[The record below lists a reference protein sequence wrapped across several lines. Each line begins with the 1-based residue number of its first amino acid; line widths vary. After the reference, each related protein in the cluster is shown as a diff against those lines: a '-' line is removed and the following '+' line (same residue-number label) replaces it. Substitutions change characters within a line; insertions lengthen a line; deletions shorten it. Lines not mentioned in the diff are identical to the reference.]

1 MPFGVVNG
9 ISVDYLAVRP
19 DHDAHSGGAFLIR
32 AFRGAVG
39 HGDRFIDVTQKIT
52 RQAYF
57 VPPFLQIF
65 GRAERNAENDRIFV
79 CKILGSSTEPVGLL
93 RSIIAER
100 AWIEP
105 QHDLFAS
112 VIRQAH
118 ILPVLIGQCES
129 RWHASDFR

>member
-1 MPFGVVNG
+1 MSFGVVNS

-79 CKILGSSTEPVGLL
+79 CKILGSSTEPVSLL

-105 QHDLFAS
+105 QHNMLPG
-112 VIRQAH
+112 VVRQADT
-118 ILPVLIGQCES
+118 LPVLVGQSKS
-129 RWHASDFR
+129 RRHAPDFR